1 MAVFNPIVITT
12 AGISLLSQA
21 MAGKGTLTFTSVAT
35 STTVI
40 PYNISNIQAMTAL
53 SGIMQTVVPV
63 SAVLKTGNVQ
73 VSSIFSN
80 SGVTNAYT
88 ANTIGLYA
96 ALGNGAQTLFAVAI
110 ATTPDNIPV
119 QNDLSPSN
127 FYYQFNIAISD
138 TSQLTV
144 TVPEDGSLPASVF
157 NQMFPGITAPDQ
169 NNDGDALVYNA
180 SSGAWGYVNT
190 ETVFTTV
197 SGSGE
202 FVSLQKTLADDFKQI
217 QLFGKSVQKPTTG
230 AQLFDINTAKN
241 YDEAEIT
248 DYSSGTMEIEQS
260 NSAMLQSPKLK
271 EWCPT
276 MQAGQSYLLI
286 CETTSTKKYI
296 TIGSSQWD
304 FGGIFIPAADDLEE
318 NVEWHCTTQRST
330 SDDIV
335 YYRDTF
341 AGIMIVEGSTEKPY
355 EVYTGG
361 EAATE
366 PTPEFPLPIT
376 SAGNYDAEEEKYG
389 VGIGVD
395 GANLLDYESW
405 KVEKISKGT
414 GEYKDYGIVLTAAE
428 NDCYT
433 NYDNYKI
440 EVIPNTRYV
449 LSWEIQ
455 GAIGLVYVFQ
465 KNCENTIIKFSSKSN
480 SLGKFDFMTDK
491 DTCYVT
497 FRVGVDTAG
506 NTATYKNIQ
515 LNVGDTPLEFRPFQ
529 GTQQKQLQIP
539 NPLRGIPVN
548 SGGNYTDSD
557 GQQWICDYIDRERG
571 KYVQCVQEIV
581 FDGVSSG
588 KKVTAADPAYYS
600 NANYAYIETTGIKR
614 YTAVISNKLKYL
626 GSIENV
632 DLECL
637 FVTAVLSIS
646 LLNTR
651 TGIVSTDSE
660 QQRVDKINAVL
671 KQWYDEG
678 NPLVVYYQL
687 ANPIET
693 DLTADQL
700 AALNLSTYQ
709 GITNIGT
716 DTMPQVGMA
725 VESRGFN
732 LAGDLAQNL
741 IDLQSTVRSQ
751 GTAITQNETDIENIN
766 NVLNSPLVSY
776 NGLLP
781 VVNPSGIYTYKSVA
795 DIVYPIGSIYLS
807 VNNINPGTIFG
818 GTWVS
823 WGSGRV
829 PVGVNTSVSQFATV
843 EQTGGE
849 ITHTLTTAEM
859 PSHDHSIS
867 GGACTTGRGG
877 SHNHTYGVTV
887 HPAVGFT
894 LGSNGYSTV
903 TKDNQN
909 TSSNGNHS
917 HSVPDHA
924 HDIGNTGGGQTH
936 NNLQPYITCYMWK
949 RTA

>member
-157 NQMFPGITAPDQ
+157 NQMFPGIAAPGQ

-241 YDEAEIT
+241 YEEAEIT
-248 DYSSGTMEIEQS
+248 DYSSGTMEIDQN
-260 NSAMLQSPKLK
+260 NSAITQSPKLK

-276 MQAGQSYLLI
+276 MQAGQSYLLT

-296 TIGSSQWD
+296 TIGSSQWN
-304 FGGIFIPAADDLEE
+304 FGGIFIPSADDLEE

-330 SDDIV
+330 AGDIV

-366 PTPEFPLPIT
+366 PTPDYPLPIT
-376 SAGNYDAEEEKYG
+376 SAGNYDAEAEKYEVG
-389 VGIGVD
+389 VSVTGKNLFDASKVTMGVSID
-395 GANLLDYESW
+395 VSSG
-405 KVEKISKGT
+405 
-414 GEYKDYGIVLTAAE
+414 LTYASE
-428 NDCYT
+428 NSFAT
-433 NYDNYKI
+433 
-440 EVIPNTRYV
+440 EHIPIFGMK
-449 LSWEIQ
+449 EIYSN
-455 GAIGLVYVFQ
+455 G
-465 KNCENTIIKFSSKSN
+465 KSN
-480 SLGKFDFMTDK
+480 YNSSDNTLWGAFYDSDKKYLSGLTVANGKINVVSGAKYIRLGVLKEYINNLYISVQNEYSKFEGMQLTSL
-491 DTCYVT
+491 
-497 FRVGVDTAG
+497 
-506 NTATYKNIQ
+506 Q
-515 LNVGDTPLEFRPFQ
+515 L
-529 GTQQKQLQIP
+529 P
-539 NPLRGIPVN
+539 NPLRGITV
-548 SGGNYTDSD
+548 SSEEIYTDAE
-557 GQQWICDYIDRERG
+557 GQQWRCDYIDRERG
-571 KYVQCVQEIV
+571 KYVQILQSPNFVGSPNFAKSSSSVGEFV
-581 FDGVSSG
+581 WRGAFDKASKSSG
-588 KKVTAADPAYYS
+588 WKSISSFAKYS
-600 NANYAYIETTGIKR
+600 NSKKAGSFAVSGTSMFYTPKEEMTVAEVNELFQSMIDSRSVYI
-614 YTAVISNKLKYL
+614 ISN
-626 GSIENV
+626 
-632 DLECL
+632 
-637 FVTAVLSIS
+637 
-646 LLNTR
+646 LL
-651 TGIVSTDSE
+651 
-660 QQRVDKINAVL
+660 A
-671 KQWYDEG
+671 
-678 NPLVVYYQL
+678 
-687 ANPIET
+687 PIET
-693 DLTADQL
+693 SLTQEQL
-700 AALNLSTYQ
+700 SALNLSTYQ

-716 DTMPQVGMA
+716 DTMPQVEMA
-725 VESRGFN
+725 IESRGFN
-732 LAGDLAQNL
+732 LASDLAQNL
-741 IDLQSTVRSQ
+741 IDLQTTVQTQAGEIETLQNTVQSQ
-751 GTAITQNETDIENIN
+751 SSAIAENTEKLNTLGLVGYGHKTASQ
-766 NVLNSPLVSY
+766 
-776 NGLLP
+776 
-781 VVNPSGIYTYKSVA
+781 SGESISLASLIPEWSDTFTSGALYSV
-795 DIVYPIGSIYLS
+795 Y
-807 VNNINPGTIFG
+807 F
-818 GTWVS
+818 
-823 WGSGRV
+823 
-829 PVGVNTSVSQFATV
+829 SVSFS
-843 EQTGGE
+843 EYDSGD
-849 ITHTLTTAEM
+849 TT
-859 PSHDHSIS
+859 
-867 GGACTTGRGG
+867 
-877 SHNHTYGVTV
+877 
-887 HPAVGFT
+887 F
-894 LGSNGYSTV
+894 
-903 TKDNQN
+903 
-909 TSSNGNHS
+909 
-917 HSVPDHA
+917 
-924 HDIGNTGGGQTH
+924 
-936 NNLQPYITCYMWK
+936 QPYIMKSIRKGHQTTITQVELPTVYYQANSGNIIPYSCTFMIATNSDEDVSELEFHVDGNSHNFKDMTVAVY
-949 RTA
+949 RIR

>member
-1 MAVFNPIVITT
+1 MASVSDVFKQLKQEQQIQALAEGEETIDSNNYCMLESDTTRKILMPEKYSILGVESDEKVKTVKFAFPRYVDDGRLNLLDYDIRINYITANPDTENNKDQVRVQNLHGVTGMNEEGVLEEYIVFEWLLSRRVTQYKGTITFIVCAITAEEDGTITT
-12 AGISLLSQA
+12 EWNT
-21 MAGKGTLTFTSVAT
+21 TLAT
-35 STTVI
+35 SECIEGLEVSLNENEETQARDLLKELLANLNNSKNDAITEITQTKTQVI
-40 PYNISNIQAMTAL
+40 SDIEAE
-53 SGIMQTVVPV
+53 GQTQI
-63 SAVLKTGNVQ
+63 SAVDAK
-73 VSSIFSN
+73 
-80 SGVTNAYT
+80 
-88 ANTIGLYA
+88 
-96 ALGNGAQTLFAVAI
+96 GAQVLESIPDDYTTLENRVDELEQNRAYVI
-110 ATTPDNIPV
+110 AGN
-119 QNDLSPSN
+119 
-127 FYYQFNIAISD
+127 
-138 TSQLTV
+138 
-144 TVPEDGSLPASVF
+144 
-157 NQMFPGITAPDQ
+157 
-169 NNDGDALVYNA
+169 
-180 SSGAWGYVNT
+180 
-190 ETVFTTV
+190 
-197 SGSGE
+197 GSGE
-202 FVSLQKTLADDFKQI
+202 FVTLNDSSELKTRNVK
-217 QLFGKSVQKPTTG
+217 LFGKSVQAETTG
-230 AQLFDINTAKN
+230 AQLFDIMAGKN
-241 YDEAEIT
+241 EDDLQYKFTLNDYAAGKFTVSAENP
-248 DYSSGTMEIEQS
+248 SGPLPMPNNRLS
-260 NSAMLQSPKLK
+260 D
-271 EWCPT
+271 WCPT
-276 MQAGQSYLLI
+276 MTAGKTYYLSGNADTTANEDINLSGVSENWSFGTTRQITEEDLQS
-286 CETTSTKKYI
+286 TV
-296 TIGSSQWD
+296 Q
-304 FGGIFIPAADDLEE
+304 FGFGTYS
-318 NVEWHCTTQRST
+318 N
-330 SDDIV
+330 
-335 YYRDTF
+335 
-341 AGIMIVEGSTEKPY
+341 IMIVEGSTEKPY

-465 KNCENTIIKFSSKSN
+465 KNCENTIIKFSSKLN

-588 KKVTAADPAYYS
+588 KKVTATDPVYYS

-693 DLTADQL
+693 DLTTDQIS
-700 AALNLSTYQ
+700 ALNLSTYQ

-716 DTMPQVGMA
+716 DTMPQAGVD
-725 VESRGFN
+725 VEYI
-732 LAGDLAQNL
+732 ADTKTY
-741 IDLQSTVRSQ
+741 IDN
-751 GTAITQNETDIENIN
+751 AI
-766 NVLNSPLVSY
+766 
-776 NGLLP
+776 
-781 VVNPSGIYTYKSVA
+781 
-795 DIVYPIGSIYLS
+795 
-807 VNNINPGTIFG
+807 
-818 GTWVS
+818 
-823 WGSGRV
+823 
-829 PVGVNTSVSQFATV
+829 
-843 EQTGGE
+843 
-849 ITHTLTTAEM
+849 AEAIAAI
-859 PSHDHSIS
+859 P
-867 GGACTTGRGG
+867 TE
-877 SHNHTYGVTV
+877 
-887 HPAVGFT
+887 
-894 LGSNGYSTV
+894 
-903 TKDNQN
+903 
-909 TSSNGNHS
+909 
-917 HSVPDHA
+917 
-924 HDIGNTGGGQTH
+924 
-936 NNLQPYITCYMWK
+936 
-949 RTA
+949 

>member
-230 AQLFDINTAKN
+230 AQLFNIN
-241 YDEAEIT
+241 
-248 DYSSGTMEIEQS
+248 
-260 NSAMLQSPKLK
+260 KLK
-271 EWCPT
+271 ELDDGVEIIDYSTGEMEITQQNNAMLSVRLSDICPN
-276 MQAGQSYLLI
+276 MVAGQTYYLTG
-286 CETTSTKKYI
+286 ETTSNNKYLRV
-296 TIGSSQWD
+296 GAKQWNFD
-304 FGGIFIPAADDLEE
+304 EAFVPKESDLLAQC
-318 NVEWHCTTQRST
+318 NFKCTTQTGQSGE
-330 SDDIV
+330 II
-335 YYRDTF
+335 YYKDTF
-341 AGIMIVEGSTEKPY
+341 KYIMIVEGTTEKPY

-376 SAGNYDAEEEKYG
+376 SAGNYDAEEEKYE
-389 VGIGVD
+389 VGIGVTGKNLFDASKVQTKTQGGATITNNGD
-395 GANLLDYESW
+395 GSFTISGSGSLTESTSNNYSISHNDMVRFFKVGTVKMYTEMITHPYFYVNLNKGKEFVKTLISSSTGATGQFEM
-405 KVEKISKGT
+405 EKEYFKDEAYRLILGINGNNNATIVPGT
-414 GEYKDYGIVLTAAE
+414 IKPVLYQEGDST
-428 NDCYT
+428 
-433 NYDNYKI
+433 
-440 EVIPNTRYV
+440 
-449 LSWEIQ
+449 WEPFKQ
-455 GAIGLVYVFQ
+455 
-465 KNCENTIIKFSSKSN
+465 
-480 SLGKFDFMTDK
+480 
-491 DTCYVT
+491 
-497 FRVGVDTAG
+497 
-506 NTATYKNIQ
+506 Q
-515 LNVGDTPLEFRPFQ
+515 LTTL
-529 GTQQKQLQIP
+529 QLP
-539 NPLRGIPVN
+539 NPLRGIPVD
-548 SGGNYTDSD
+548 SGGNYTDAD

-571 KYVQCVQEIV
+571 KYVQVVGIEQIKSFNFVETP
-581 FDGVSSG
+581 DAPGRYLKGVIKTYKQGNIKSLFNIATFAPWGTVS
-588 KKVTAADPAYYS
+588 KIKWTASLSAR
-600 NANYAYIETTGIKR
+600 NLYISPI
-614 YTAVISNKLKYL
+614 NN
-626 GSIENV
+626 GSINTAEELNNFLT
-632 DLECL
+632 DLGYP
-637 FVTAVLSIS
+637 VVAV
-646 LLNTR
+646 
-651 TGIVSTDSE
+651 G
-660 QQRVDKINAVL
+660 VL
-671 KQWYDEG
+671 DI
-678 NPLVVYYQL
+678 
-687 ANPIET
+687 PIET
-693 DLTADQL
+693 DLTPDQL

-716 DTMPQVGMA
+716 DAMPQVGVA

-732 LAGDLAQNL
+732 LASDLAQNL
-741 IDLQSTVRSQ
+741 IDLQNTVQIQ
-751 GTAITQNETDIENIN
+751 GTTVSN
-766 NVLNSPLVSY
+766 LNSFINRPGRIA
-776 NGLLP
+776 NGVP
-781 VVNPSGIYTYKSVA
+781 IVNESNTCLMYKAIA
-795 DIVYPIGSIYLS
+795 DIVYPVGSIYLS
-807 VNNINPGTIFG
+807 VNNINPGTLFG
-818 GTWVS
+818 GTWVA
-823 WGSGRV
+823 WGSGQV
-829 PVGVNTSVSQFATV
+829 PVGVNTSITQFATV

-849 ITHTLTTAEM
+849 IEHTLILDEIPA
-859 PSHDHSIS
+859 HDHLDV
-867 GGACTTGRGG
+867 A
-877 SHNHTYGVTV
+877 
-887 HPAVGFT
+887 
-894 LGSNGYSTV
+894 
-903 TKDNQN
+903 
-909 TSSNGNHS
+909 
-917 HSVPDHA
+917 
-924 HDIGNTGGGQTH
+924 TGGGVDAYPVKPYRWDDGGGLLQGPASGIVSSGYQVATTNPIVSNGGGEAH

>member
-53 SGIMQTVVPV
+53 SGIVQTVVPV

-88 ANTIGLYA
+88 VNTIGLYA

-217 QLFGKSVQKPTTG
+217 QLFGKSVQAETTG
-230 AQLFDINTAKN
+230 VQLFDINTAKN

-248 DYSSGTMEIEQS
+248 DYSSGTMEIEQN
-260 NSAMLQSPKLK
+260 NSAMTQSPKLK

-276 MQAGQSYLLI
+276 MQAGQSYLLT

-304 FGGIFIPAADDLEE
+304 FGGIFIPSADDLEE

-330 SDDIV
+330 AGVIV

-341 AGIMIVEGSTEKPY
+341 AGIMIVEGTTEKPY

-376 SAGNYDAEEEKYG
+376 SAGNYDAEDEKYEI
-389 VGIGVD
+389 GIGVT
-395 GANLLDYESW
+395 GKNLFDAS
-405 KVEKISKGT
+405 KISTKSQGGGT
-414 GEYKDYGIVLTAAE
+414 V
-428 NDCYT
+428 T
-433 NYDNYKI
+433 NNGDGSFTISGSGNLSDNFSDNYMISHNDMAKFFKTGTVKMYTEKTTHPYFYVNLYKGNKFLRTLI
-440 EVIPNTRYV
+440 ASSLVSTGQFELKEEYFEDESYYLNMGINGNNNAVIVPGTIKPVIYQEGDSTWEPFKQQ
-449 LSWEIQ
+449 LST
-455 GAIGLVYVFQ
+455 L
-465 KNCENTIIKFSSKSN
+465 
-480 SLGKFDFMTDK
+480 
-491 DTCYVT
+491 
-497 FRVGVDTAG
+497 
-506 NTATYKNIQ
+506 Q
-515 LNVGDTPLEFRPFQ
+515 L
-529 GTQQKQLQIP
+529 P
-539 NPLRGIPVN
+539 NPLRGIPVD
-548 SGGNYTDSD
+548 SGGNYTDAD
-557 GQQWICDYIDRERG
+557 GRQWICDYIDRERG
-571 KYVQCVQEIV
+571 KYVQCVQEVIL
-581 FDGVSSG
+581 DGSEDEAWEKRNSPKGLYLYVNFANRNDRDRTSVCDMFKNFRGDWLAIPNLCFQTVDGTIGIRYENIESVEQLRDFL
-588 KKVTAADPAYYS
+588 KNNNLKVLFGL
-600 NANYAYIETTGIKR
+600 NNY
-614 YTAVISNKLKYL
+614 
-626 GSIENV
+626 
-632 DLECL
+632 
-637 FVTAVLSIS
+637 
-646 LLNTR
+646 
-651 TGIVSTDSE
+651 
-660 QQRVDKINAVL
+660 
-671 KQWYDEG
+671 
-678 NPLVVYYQL
+678 
-687 ANPIET
+687 IET
-693 DLTADQL
+693 DLTPDQL

-741 IDLQSTVRSQ
+741 IDLQTTVQTQTKEIEALQSTVQSQ
-751 GTAITQNETDIENIN
+751 GSAIAENTEKLNTLGLVGYGRKTASQ
-766 NVLNSPLVSY
+766 
-776 NGLLP
+776 
-781 VVNPSGIYTYKSVA
+781 SGE
-795 DIVYPIGSIYLS
+795 
-807 VNNINPGTIFG
+807 
-818 GTWVS
+818 
-823 WGSGRV
+823 
-829 PVGVNTSVSQFATV
+829 SVSLISLISEGA
-843 EQTGGE
+843 
-849 ITHTLTTAEM
+849 
-859 PSHDHSIS
+859 SIFKS
-867 GGACTTGRGG
+867 GAIY
-877 SHNHTYGVTV
+877 SVYFDVT
-887 HPAVGFT
+887 F
-894 LGSNGYSTV
+894 SDY
-903 TKDNQN
+903 
-909 TSSNGNHS
+909 
-917 HSVPDHA
+917 
-924 HDIGNTGGGQTH
+924 GGGDATF
-936 NNLQPYITCYMWK
+936 QPYIQSSISDGQIHITKIDLPPVYQASSVSMIPYSCTFMIPIDEDEKVTGLSFYVDENSHNFKDMTVAVYRVK
-949 RTA
+949 

>member
-35 STTVI
+35 SSTVI

-53 SGIMQTVVPV
+53 SGIVQTVVPV

-73 VSSIFSN
+73 VSSIFN
-80 SGVTNAYT
+80 NAGITNAYT

-217 QLFGKSVQKPTTG
+217 QLFGKSVQAETTG
-230 AQLFDINTAKN
+230 VQLFDINTAKN
-241 YDEAEIT
+241 YEEAEIT
-248 DYSSGTMEIEQS
+248 DYSSGTMEIDQN

-276 MQAGQSYLLI
+276 MQAGQSYLLT

-296 TIGSSQWD
+296 TIGSSQWN
-304 FGGIFIPAADDLEE
+304 FGGIFMPTADDLEE

-330 SDDIV
+330 AGDIV
-335 YYRDTF
+335 CYRDTF

-376 SAGNYDAEEEKYG
+376 SAGNYDAEEEKYEI
-389 VGIGVD
+389 GINVD

-405 KVEKISKGT
+405 KNTNIVNGT
-414 GEYKDYGIVLTAAE
+414 GVYKDNGVVLTADG

-433 NYDNYKI
+433 KYSSEVYKI
-440 EVIPNTRYV
+440 PIFPNTSYV
-449 LSWEIQ
+449 LSWEHS
-455 GAIGLVYVFQ
+455 GDFGLVYVFESPTPNGLFLVN
-465 KNCENTIIKFSSKSN
+465 KLANA
-480 SLGKFDFMTDK
+480 TDNK
-491 DTCYVT
+491 LIFTTGHNAKYIR
-497 FRVGVDTAG
+497 FRVGVNNSGD
-506 NTATYKNIQ
+506 TATYKNIQ
-515 LNVGDTPLEFRPFQ
+515 LNVGVTPLEFRPFQ
-529 GTQQKQLQIP
+529 GTQQKVLQLP
-539 NPLRGIPVN
+539 NPLRGIPVD
-548 SGGNYTDSD
+548 SGGNYTDAD

-571 KYVQCVQEIV
+571 KHVQCVQEIV
-581 FDGVSSG
+581 FDGSNDEVWGYSG
-588 KKVTAADPAYYS
+588 KCVFVEINDY
-600 NANYAYIETTGIKR
+600 NRFGQIE
-614 YTAVISNKLKYL
+614 ALCDCFKYDTW
-626 GSIENV
+626 ENV
-632 DLECL
+632 STGYVNNCYTVFQYNTWTRLRIAFFKTDIGNNVQEFKSWLQYNP
-637 FVTAVLSIS
+637 VTVLY
-646 LLNTR
+646 
-651 TGIVSTDSE
+651 
-660 QQRVDKINAVL
+660 RVD
-671 KQWYDEG
+671 E
-678 NPLVVYYQL
+678 
-687 ANPIET
+687 PIEI
-693 DLTADQL
+693 DLTPDQI

-741 IDLQSTVRSQ
+741 IDLQTTVQTQTKEIEALQSTVQSQ
-751 GTAITQNETDIENIN
+751 GTAIVANTTKLVKMGLIDYSNNTSAQNS
-766 NVLNSPLVSY
+766 NS
-776 NGLLP
+776 
-781 VVNPSGIYTYKSVA
+781 
-795 DIVYPIGSIYLS
+795 LS
-807 VNNINPGTIFG
+807 VLDSSNKNLLAANATYLVYISTKISEGSPTERSYLPTLEIIYSDSDDALVEGTPVYLAQARTQTPFGCTFMFRTNSTLPESINFYIDDDTHQFL
-818 GTWVS
+818 
-823 WGSGRV
+823 GS
-829 PVGVNTSVSQFATV
+829 TSV
-843 EQTGGE
+843 
-849 ITHTLTTAEM
+849 IYRI
-859 PSHDHSIS
+859 D
-867 GGACTTGRGG
+867 
-877 SHNHTYGVTV
+877 
-887 HPAVGFT
+887 
-894 LGSNGYSTV
+894 
-903 TKDNQN
+903 
-909 TSSNGNHS
+909 
-917 HSVPDHA
+917 
-924 HDIGNTGGGQTH
+924 
-936 NNLQPYITCYMWK
+936 
-949 RTA
+949 

>member
-53 SGIMQTVVPV
+53 SGIVQTVVPV
-63 SAVLKTGNVQ
+63 SVVLKTGNVQ
-73 VSSIFSN
+73 VSSIFN
-80 SGVTNAYT
+80 NAGITNAYT

-217 QLFGKSVQKPTTG
+217 QLFGKTVQAETTG
-230 AQLFDINTAKN
+230 AQLFNVNVCKN
-241 YDEAEIT
+241 EIDLQYKIT
-248 DYSSGTMEIEQS
+248 IDDYATGKITVSMGNPEGAV
-260 NSAMLQSPKLK
+260 AMPVNRLSDY
-271 EWCPT
+271 CPT
-276 MQAGQSYLLI
+276 MTAGKTYYL
-286 CETTSTKKYI
+286 SGKHD
-296 TIGSSQWD
+296 GSSNGDISLVDVSNTWD
-304 FGGIFIPAADDLEE
+304 FGTSREITEQDLQSAVKFGFGTYS
-318 NVEWHCTTQRST
+318 N
-330 SDDIV
+330 
-335 YYRDTF
+335 
-341 AGIMIVEGSTEKPY
+341 IMIVEGSTEKPY
-355 EVYTGG
+355 EVYTGR

-449 LSWEIQ
+449 LSWEVQ

-465 KNCENTIIKFSSKSN
+465 KNCENTITKFSSKLN
-480 SLGKFDFMTDK
+480 SLGKLDFVTDK

-529 GTQQKQLQIP
+529 GTQQKQLQLP
-539 NPLRGIPVN
+539 NPLRGIPVD
-548 SGGNYTDSD
+548 SGGNYTDAE
-557 GQQWICDYIDRERG
+557 GQQWLCDYIDRERG
-571 KYVQCVQEIV
+571 KYVQCVQDII
-581 FDGVSSG
+581 FDGVSGG
-588 KKVTAADPAYYS
+588 KKTTNADPAYYS
-600 NANYAYIETTGIKR
+600 NASYAYISNIGIKKNS
-614 YTAVISNKLKYL
+614 TAFSNKLKYM
-626 GSIENV
+626 GSLSSGANS
-632 DLECL
+632 ECII
-637 FVTAVLSIS
+637 VTGVLSIS

-693 DLTADQL
+693 DLTPDQIS
-700 AALNLSTYQ
+700 ALNLSTYQ

-741 IDLQSTVRSQ
+741 IDLQTTVQTQTKEIEALQSTVQNQGSAIAENTEKLNTLGLVGYGRKAASQ
-751 GTAITQNETDIENIN
+751 
-766 NVLNSPLVSY
+766 
-776 NGLLP
+776 
-781 VVNPSGIYTYKSVA
+781 SGE
-795 DIVYPIGSIYLS
+795 
-807 VNNINPGTIFG
+807 
-818 GTWVS
+818 
-823 WGSGRV
+823 
-829 PVGVNTSVSQFATV
+829 SVSLISLISEGA
-843 EQTGGE
+843 
-849 ITHTLTTAEM
+849 
-859 PSHDHSIS
+859 SIFKS
-867 GGACTTGRGG
+867 GAIY
-877 SHNHTYGVTV
+877 SVYFDVT
-887 HPAVGFT
+887 F
-894 LGSNGYSTV
+894 SDY
-903 TKDNQN
+903 
-909 TSSNGNHS
+909 
-917 HSVPDHA
+917 
-924 HDIGNTGGGQTH
+924 GGGDATF
-936 NNLQPYITCYMWK
+936 QPYIQSSISDGQIHITKIDLPPVYQASSVSMIPYSCTFMIPIDEDEKVTGLSFYVDENSHNFKDMTVAVYRVK
-949 RTA
+949 

>member
-53 SGIMQTVVPV
+53 SGIVQTVVPV
-63 SAVLKTGNVQ
+63 SVVLKTGNVQ
-73 VSSIFSN
+73 VSSIFN
-80 SGVTNAYT
+80 NAGITNAYT

-144 TVPEDGSLPASVF
+144 TVPEDGNLPASVF

-230 AQLFDINTAKN
+230 AQLFNIN
-241 YDEAEIT
+241 
-248 DYSSGTMEIEQS
+248 
-260 NSAMLQSPKLK
+260 KLK
-271 EWCPT
+271 ELDDGVEIIDYSTGEMEISQQSHAMLPVRLSDICPNMVEGRT
-276 MQAGQSYLLI
+276 YYLTG
-286 CETTSTKKYI
+286 ETTSNNKYLRV
-296 TIGSSQWD
+296 GAKQWNFD
-304 FGGIFIPAADDLEE
+304 EALVLEE
-318 NVEWHCTTQRST
+318 SDLLVQCNFVCTTQTGQSGE
-330 SDDIV
+330 II
-335 YYRDTF
+335 YYKDTF
-341 AGIMIVEGSTEKPY
+341 KHIMIVEGSSKKSY

-361 EAATE
+361 EAATK

-376 SAGNYDAEEEKYG
+376 SAGNYDAEEEKYEI
-389 VGIGVD
+389 GIGVT
-395 GANLLDYESW
+395 GKNLFDASALET
-405 KVEKISKGT
+405 KSKGGVT
-414 GEYKDYGIVLTAAE
+414 VTNNEDGSFTVSGNGTMSQSIYDYKRYAGDKAKVLLKPGTLKFSKTSNTYPYFYFRIDYDNKTAEIQTNNLSKTIVVNEEMLSADNIQITSGYYGEINKEIKSGIVTPMLYYVPDNENYEPFKQQLT
-428 NDCYT
+428 
-433 NYDNYKI
+433 
-440 EVIPNTRYV
+440 
-449 LSWEIQ
+449 S
-455 GAIGLVYVFQ
+455 
-465 KNCENTIIKFSSKSN
+465 
-480 SLGKFDFMTDK
+480 
-491 DTCYVT
+491 
-497 FRVGVDTAG
+497 
-506 NTATYKNIQ
+506 
-515 LNVGDTPLEFRPFQ
+515 
-529 GTQQKQLQIP
+529 LQIP
-539 NPLRGIPVN
+539 NPLRGIPVD
-548 SGGNYTDSD
+548 SGGNYTDAE

-571 KYVQCVQEIV
+571 KYVQNVGVYESKGNENWSISEIQSVSGSIRYDCEVSAKLPNKNFCVNNYFKNVIPNISDGTWV
-581 FDGVSSG
+581 FNNNFDLCLRIIIDKTVFEDVDALKTFLQTAYSSG
-588 KKVTAADPAYYS
+588 NPVT
-600 NANYAYIETTGIKR
+600 
-614 YTAVISNKLKYL
+614 
-626 GSIENV
+626 
-632 DLECL
+632 
-637 FVTAVLSIS
+637 
-646 LLNTR
+646 
-651 TGIVSTDSE
+651 
-660 QQRVDKINAVL
+660 
-671 KQWYDEG
+671 W
-678 NPLVVYYQL
+678 YYQL
-687 ANPIET
+687 ATPTEES
-693 DLTADQL
+693 LTPDQI
-700 AALNLSTYQ
+700 AALNLSAYQ

-725 VESRGFN
+725 IESRGFN

-823 WGSGRV
+823 WGSGQV

-849 ITHTLTTAEM
+849 ITHTLTAAEM

-867 GGACTTGRGG
+867 GGACTTGSGG

-903 TKDNQN
+903 TGDNQN

-924 HDIGNTGGGQTH
+924 HDIGNTGGGQAH

>member
-53 SGIMQTVVPV
+53 SGIVQTVVPV
-63 SAVLKTGNVQ
+63 SVVLKTGNVQ
-73 VSSIFSN
+73 VSSIFN
-80 SGVTNAYT
+80 NAGITNAYT

-157 NQMFPGITAPDQ
+157 NQMFPGIAAPGQ

-180 SSGAWGYVNT
+180 ISGAWGYVNT

-217 QLFGKSVQKPTTG
+217 QLFGKSVQAETTG
-230 AQLFDINTAKN
+230 VQLFDINTAKN

-276 MQAGQSYLLI
+276 MQAGQSYLLT

-296 TIGSSQWD
+296 TIGSSQWN
-304 FGGIFIPAADDLEE
+304 FGGIFIPTADDLEE

-330 SDDIV
+330 SGVIV

-376 SAGNYDAEEEKYG
+376 SAGNYDAEEEKYE
-389 VGIGVD
+389 VGIGVTGKNLFDASKVPTKTQGGATVTNNGD
-395 GANLLDYESW
+395 GSFTISGSGNLSDEFS
-405 KVEKISKGT
+405 
-414 GEYKDYGIVLTAAE
+414 
-428 NDCYT
+428 
-433 NYDNYKI
+433 DNYRISHNDMVKFFKI
-440 EVIPNTRYV
+440 GTVKMYTEKTTHPYFYV
-449 LSWEIQ
+449 NLFKDNK
-455 GAIGLVYVFQ
+455 Y
-465 KNCENTIIKFSSKSN
+465 IKTLISS
-480 SLGKFDFMTDK
+480 
-491 DTCYVT
+491 
-497 FRVGVDTAG
+497 
-506 NTATYKNIQ
+506 
-515 LNVGDTPLEFRPFQ
+515 NVGATGQFEMEKEYFKDEAYFLTLGINGNNNATIVPGTIKPVLYQEGDNTWEPFK
-529 GTQQKQLQIP
+529 QQLATLQLP
-539 NPLRGIPVN
+539 NPFRGIPVD
-548 SGGNYTDSD
+548 SGGNYIDAD
-557 GQQWICDYIDRERG
+557 GQQWICDYIDRERR
-571 KYVQCVQEIV
+571 KYVQVV
-581 FDGVSSG
+581 GVEQIKSFNFVETPDAPG
-588 KKVTAADPAYYS
+588 RYLKGVIKKYKQG
-600 NANYAYIETTGIKR
+600 NIKSLFNIA
-614 YTAVISNKLKYL
+614 TFAPWGTVSKLKWTASLSARTLYISPINN
-626 GSIENV
+626 GSINTAEELNNFLT
-632 DLECL
+632 DLGYP
-637 FVTAVLSIS
+637 VVAV
-646 LLNTR
+646 
-651 TGIVSTDSE
+651 G
-660 QQRVDKINAVL
+660 VL
-671 KQWYDEG
+671 DI
-678 NPLVVYYQL
+678 
-687 ANPIET
+687 PIET
-693 DLTADQL
+693 DLTPDQL
-700 AALNLSTYQ
+700 TALNLSTYPA
-709 GITNIGT
+709 ITNIGT
-716 DTMPQVGMA
+716 DTMPQAGMA

-823 WGSGRV
+823 WGSGQV

-867 GGACTTGRGG
+867 GGACTTGSGG

-894 LGSNGYSTV
+894 LGPNGYSTV
-903 TKDNQN
+903 TGDNQN

-924 HDIGNTGGGQTH
+924 HDIGNTGGGQAH

>member
-157 NQMFPGITAPDQ
+157 NQMFPGIAAPGQ

-230 AQLFDINTAKN
+230 AQLFNIN
-241 YDEAEIT
+241 
-248 DYSSGTMEIEQS
+248 
-260 NSAMLQSPKLK
+260 KLK
-271 EWCPT
+271 ELDDGVEIIDYSTGEMEISQQNNAMLPVRLSDICPK
-276 MQAGQSYLLI
+276 MVGGQTYYLTG
-286 CETTSTKKYI
+286 ETTSNNKYLRV
-296 TIGSSQWD
+296 GAKQWNFD
-304 FGGIFIPAADDLEE
+304 EALVLEKSDLLAQC
-318 NVEWHCTTQRST
+318 NFKCTTQTGQSGE
-330 SDDIV
+330 II
-335 YYRDTF
+335 YYKDTF
-341 AGIMIVEGSTEKPY
+341 KNIMIVEGSSEKPY

-366 PTPEFPLPIT
+366 PTPDFPLPII
-376 SAGNYDAEEEKYG
+376 SAGNYDAEEEKYE
-389 VGIGVD
+389 IGVSVTGAQLLKLMNVNKTESGITVNTLED
-395 GANLLDYESW
+395 GGYKVTGRTTESRGYYIRVSDNLNLQ
-405 KVEKISKGT
+405 KGT
-414 GEYKDYGIVLTAAE
+414 YTLSQKFVGSGNCCFYDDGFNFLPNNVETKTKTFDKQIIVKPYIWVKT
-428 NDCYT
+428 NSDIDC
-433 NYDNYKI
+433 
-440 EVIPNTRYV
+440 
-449 LSWEIQ
+449 
-455 GAIGLVYVFQ
+455 
-465 KNCENTIIKFSSKSN
+465 IIYP
-480 SLGKFDFMTDK
+480 M
-491 DTCYVT
+491 
-497 FRVGVDTAG
+497 
-506 NTATYKNIQ
+506 
-515 LNVGDTPLEFRPFQ
+515 LNVGDKLLPFELFK
-529 GTQQKQLQIP
+529 QQLYALQLP
-539 NPLRGIPVN
+539 NPLRGIPVD
-548 SGGNYTDSD
+548 SGGNYTDAD

-581 FDGVSSG
+581 FDGDEDENWSIYNNGFYIYGGFDNS
-588 KKVTAADPAYYS
+588 TITDFS
-600 NANYAYIETTGIKR
+600 NQKLMCDTFPISTTGDYPRAQKE
-614 YTAVISNKLKYL
+614 TSL
-626 GSIENV
+626 GK
-632 DLECL
+632 
-637 FVTAVLSIS
+637 LSIIFY
-646 LLNTR
+646 N
-651 TGIVSTDSE
+651 TGIESVSAWKVWL
-660 QQRVDKINAVL
+660 QN
-671 KQWYDEG
+671 
-678 NPLVVYYQL
+678 NPITVVYPL
-687 ANPIET
+687 ATPTVTN
-693 DLTADQL
+693 LTADQL

-716 DTMPQVGMA
+716 DTMPQAGMSI
-725 VESRGFN
+725 EGRGFN
-732 LAGDLAQNL
+732 LASDLAQDVL
-741 IDLQSTVRSQ
+741 DLQNTVQIQ
-751 GTAITQNETDIENIN
+751 GTTVSN
-766 NVLNSPLVSY
+766 LNSFINRPARIA
-776 NGLLP
+776 NGVP
-781 VVNPSGIYTYKSVA
+781 IVNESNTCLMYKAIA
-795 DIVYPIGSIYLS
+795 DIVYPVGSIYLS
-807 VNNINPGTIFG
+807 VNNINPGTLFG
-818 GTWVS
+818 GTWVA
-823 WGSGRV
+823 WGSGQV
-829 PVGVNTSVSQFATV
+829 PVGVNTSITQFATV

-849 ITHTLTTAEM
+849 IEHTLILDEIPA
-859 PSHDHSIS
+859 HDHLDVATGDEVGAYPVKPYSFDDGGGLLQGPAS
-867 GGACTTGRGG
+867 GIVSSGYQVATT
-877 SHNHTYGVTV
+877 NPIV
-887 HPAVGFT
+887 
-894 LGSNGYSTV
+894 SNG
-903 TKDNQN
+903 
-909 TSSNGNHS
+909 
-917 HSVPDHA
+917 
-924 HDIGNTGGGQTH
+924 GGEAH